1 MLKKLLV
8 FYLLFVAAHLHAA
21 HVVFRFDDST
31 MSADSVTMRV
41 LHIFQEKQVPI
52 SIGIIPCDSN
62 ELPFEV
68 TDSVYLS
75 MLQSSNIEIALHGFN
90 HANINN
96 GGEFGTI
103 DSLETDRRIRMGK
116 AILESKLGKEIV
128 TFIPPFNSINKYVPA
143 ILQNYSMYILSS
155 NMYDYSYNSSI
166 QYYPETLDKFLI
178 RKGFFLAAVDAIENA
193 HKNEIC
199 VLMFHHYDLEN
210 EKSWIRLNNLL
221 ESCVANPNVELHTFR
236 SLYESGIYSNYQRY
250 RANQFKSGAQK
261 YFLHD
266 GVLHTTWLCW
276 MVHMLNA
283 LFYALVPLVALLM
296 GWCVVRRKKVRLSKS
311 VVTVSVLLSLAFFM
325 LAMLQMSGPL
335 TLLAMD
341 VVVSVIG
348 LVIYFVIVSVKS
360 R

>member
-1 MLKKLLV
+1 MRKIL
-8 FYLLFVAAHLHAA
+8 LLFILMLTVHVHAV
-21 HVVFRFDDST
+21 HVVFRMDDPT
-31 MSADSVTMRV
+31 ISADSVTMRV
-41 LHIFQEKQVPI
+41 LHMFQDKQVPL
-52 SIGIIPCDSN
+52 SIAMIPCDSD

-68 TDSVYLS
+68 TDSVYFS

-116 AILESKLGKEIV
+116 TILESKLGKEIV
-128 TFIPPFNSINKYVPA
+128 TFIPPFNSINEYVPA
-143 ILQNYSMYILSS
+143 ILKNNGMYILSS
-155 NMYDYSYNSSI
+155 DMYDYSYDSNI
-166 QYYPETLDKFLI
+166 QYYPETLDKSLAK
-178 RKGFFLAAVDAIENA
+178 KGFVSAAVDAIENA
-193 HKNEIC
+193 YKDEIC
-199 VLMFHHYDLEN
+199 VLMFHHYDLEC
-210 EKSWIRLNNLL
+210 EKSWIRLNNILD
-221 ESCVANPNVELHTFR
+221 SCVANPNVELHTFR
-236 SLYESGIYSNYQRY
+236 SLYERGIYSNYQRY
-250 RANQFKSGAQK
+250 RANQLKSGAQK
-261 YFLHD
+261 YFLHE

-276 MVHMLNA
+276 MVHVLNA
-283 LFYALVPLVALLM
+283 LLYALVPLVALLI

-311 VVTVSVLLSLAFFM
+311 VVAVSVLLSLAFFM

-341 VVVSVIG
+341 VVGSVIG